1 MSVGPGV
8 SEILTHRAQVRRGL
22 RQPPCR
28 LKPAT
33 AKAPATGQ
41 RLQRASSA
49 PGQAGWAATRR
60 MRMGSH
66 GGHFQGSLFGHPVQV
81 VHGLAAADCLNSR
94 KHHAYALWGWASPHS
109 RVSTPRARCLSLPAM
124 WVTCRFNWPFGTRSH
139 RGRVFTD
146 VSRIPFCRHTLEN
159 TFIKSTPRFSHRPC
173 RPPLPLSRYY
183 ASHCLR
189 RNCTYPGR

>member
-1 MSVGPGV
+1 
-8 SEILTHRAQVRRGL
+8 
-22 RQPPCR
+22 
-28 LKPAT
+28 
-33 AKAPATGQ
+33 
-41 RLQRASSA
+41 
-49 PGQAGWAATRR
+49 
-60 MRMGSH
+60 MGSH

-109 RVSTPRARCLSLPAM
+109 RVSTPRARCLLLPAM

-159 TFIKSTPRFSHRPC
+159 TCQQQNEMQLISNRKVQTISSRKCAFSPAENVVIQQSM
-173 RPPLPLSRYY
+173 PPLPTSSRSLAKSILRCTFFRAPGQVYQDLPRRQRLTWAPLGY
-183 ASHCLR
+183 AHLGSEF
-189 RNCTYPGR
+189 